1 MKPAD
6 LAIALAVMLMW
17 GLNFVMAKIG
27 LEHWPPIFFVM
38 LRFALVAAF
47 LLPFVR
53 LPRAQL
59 PRLLALSV
67 VLGSLH
73 FPMMF
78 TAMQTLDAGTAA
90 VVVQLQVPFAALLG
104 HFIYKDRL
112 GWRSIVGMALAFAG
126 VLLITG
132 EPRLSGQLFAVGLV
146 VVGAFMFAIANIQMK
161 GLGDLDGNSINAWTA
176 LFAAPQ
182 LLAISLLLESGH
194 LAALRE
200 VTWEAMA
207 ALLYQVVIM
216 VIISYALWYRLLRKY
231 SVGQVMPLT
240 LLLPI
245 LGVLSGVLLL
255 GEAMSWQKAA
265 GGMLTVLGVG
275 VIVIRRAR
283 VAEPRTGSTT

>member
-1 MKPAD
+1 VKPSD
-6 LAIALAVMLMW
+6 LAIALAIMVMW

-27 LEHWPPIFFVM
+27 LRHWPPIFFVM
-38 LRFALVAAF
+38 LRFACVAAF

-59 PRLLALSV
+59 KQLLALSV

-73 FPMMF
+73 FPLMF
-78 TAMQTLDAGTAA
+78 TAMRQLDAGTAA

-112 GWRSIVGMALAFAG
+112 GWRSLSGMALAFGG

-132 EPRLSGQLFAVGLV
+132 EPRLAGHLLAVGLV
-146 VVGAFMFAIANIQMK
+146 VIAAFMFAVANIQMK
-161 GLGDLDGNSINAWTA
+161 NLGTLDGNTINAWTA

-182 LLAISLLLESGH
+182 LLLISLLLEHGQFEALRDVTWSA
-194 LAALRE
+194 LAAL
-200 VTWEAMA
+200 A
-207 ALLYQVVIM
+207 YQVVVM

-231 SVGQVMPLT
+231 PVGTVMPLT

-255 GEAMSWQKAA
+255 DEPMTWQTAA
-265 GGMLTVLGVG
+265 GGLLTVIGVG

>member
-1 MKPAD
+1 VKPAD

-53 LPRAQL
+53 LPRAHL

-112 GWRSIVGMALAFAG
+112 GWRSIVGMALAFGG

-255 GEAMSWQKAA
+255 GEPMTWQKAA

>member
-1 MKPAD
+1 VKPAD

-132 EPRLSGQLFAVGLV
+132 EPRLSGQLFAVALV
-146 VVGAFMFAIANIQMK
+146 VIAAFMFAIANIQMK
-161 GLGDLDGNSINAWTA
+161 NLGDLDGNSINAWTG

-182 LLAISLLLESGH
+182 LLAISLLLETNH
-194 LAALRE
+194 LQALHT

-231 SVGQVMPLT
+231 TVGQVMPLT

-255 GEAMSWQKAA
+255 DEPMTWQKAA

>member
-1 MKPAD
+1 VKPAD

-53 LPRAQL
+53 LPRAHL

-104 HFIYKDRL
+104 HFIYQDRL
-112 GWRSIVGMALAFAG
+112 GWRSIVGMALAFGG

-146 VVGAFMFAIANIQMK
+146 VVAAFMFAIANIQMK
-161 GLGDLDGNSINAWTA
+161 GLGDLDGNSINAWTS

-182 LLAISLLLESGH
+182 LLAISLVLESGH
-194 LAALRE
+194 VAALRE
-200 VTWEAMA
+200 ATWDAIA

-216 VIISYALWYRLLRKY
+216 VIISYALWYRLLRTY

-255 GEAMSWQKAA
+255 GEPMSWQKAA

>member
-1 MKPAD
+1 VKPAD

-112 GWRSIVGMALAFAG
+112 GWRSIFGMALAFGG

-255 GEAMSWQKAA
+255 GEPMTWQKAA

>member
-1 MKPAD
+1 VKPTD

-27 LEHWPPIFFVM
+27 LHHWPPIFFVM
-38 LRFALVAAF
+38 LRFALVAVF

-53 LPRAQL
+53 LPRAHL

-73 FPMMF
+73 FPLMF
-78 TAMQTLDAGTAA
+78 TAMKNLDAGTAA

-112 GWRSIVGMALAFAG
+112 GWRSILGMALAFAG

-132 EPRLSGQLFAVGLV
+132 EPRLSGQLLSVGLV
-146 VVGAFMFAIANIQMK
+146 VVGAFMFAVANIQMK
-161 GLGDLDGNSINAWTA
+161 GLGNLDGNTINAWTG

-182 LLAISLLLESGH
+182 LLAISLVLESGQIES
-194 LAALRE
+194 LRT
-200 VTWEAMA
+200 VTWEALG
-207 ALLYQVVIM
+207 ALFYQVVIM

-231 SVGQVMPLT
+231 AVGTVMPLT

-245 LGVLSGVLLL
+245 LGVLSGALLL
-255 GEAMSWQKAA
+255 GEAMTWQKAV
-265 GGMLTVLGVG
+265 GGLLTVMGVG

-283 VAEPRTGSTT
+283 IAEPRTGSTT

>member
-161 GLGDLDGNSINAWTA
+161 GLGDLNGNSINAWTA

>member
-6 LAIALAVMLMW
+6 LALALAVMLMW

-27 LEHWPPIFFVM
+27 LQHWPPIFFVM
-38 LRFALVAAF
+38 LRFALVAVC
-47 LLPFVR
+47 LLPFVT
-53 LPRAQL
+53 LPRAHL
-59 PRLLALSV
+59 VRLLALSV

-78 TAMQTLDAGTAA
+78 TAMKHLDAGTAA
-90 VVVQLQVPFAALLG
+90 VIVQLQVPFAALLG
-104 HFIYKDRL
+104 HFVYKDRL
-112 GWRSIVGMALAFAG
+112 GWRSVFGMALAFAG

-132 EPRLSGQLFAVGLV
+132 EPRLSGQIFAVGLV
-146 VVGAFMFAIANIQMK
+146 VGGAFMFAVANIQMK
-161 GLGDLDGNSINAWTA
+161 GLGNLDGNTINAWTG

-182 LLAISLLLESGH
+182 LLAISLVLESGQFE
-194 LAALRE
+194 ALRT
-200 VTWEAMA
+200 VTWEALG
-207 ALLYQVVIM
+207 ALFYQVVIM

-231 SVGQVMPLT
+231 PVGTVMPLT

-255 GEAMSWQKAA
+255 DEVMTWQKAV
-265 GGMLTVLGVG
+265 GGLLTVMGVG

-283 VAEPRTGSTT
+283 IAEPRTGSTT